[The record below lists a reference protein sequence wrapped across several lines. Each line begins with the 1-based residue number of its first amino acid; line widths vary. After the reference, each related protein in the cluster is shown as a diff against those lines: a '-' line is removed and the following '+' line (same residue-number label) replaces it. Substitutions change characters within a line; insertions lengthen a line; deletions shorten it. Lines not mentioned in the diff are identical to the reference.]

1 MLPAR
6 FTLCIAIILA
16 LSNIACD
23 ESLPPRNNPDTVL
36 VPSMT
41 VTAGVVSIDLYG
53 NTTGG
58 NIALRAVNVYDE
70 ALSEKEKIRG
80 IVALRLKGLTQT
92 IIYAS
97 SDLQTPRMLSGTT
110 LTILPKETIVLLR
123 PWDHITDNDTPFWS
137 VLTFTKKTTTN
148 GQVYYESETAWVQVT
163 ATLQLF
169 DRVPAMRVP
178 PMVVPIVYRMEN
190 KPPDNPTG
198 MTGFCGTFDQMHQ
211 N

>member
-1 MLPAR
+1 
-6 FTLCIAIILA
+6 
-16 LSNIACD
+16 
-23 ESLPPRNNPDTVL
+23 
-36 VPSMT
+36 MT

-58 NIALRAVNVYDE
+58 NIVLRAVNVYDE
-70 ALSEKEKIRG
+70 ALSEKEHLRG

-92 IIYAS
+92 LVYTS
-97 SDLQTPRMLSGTT
+97 SDLQTPKMLSGTT
-110 LTILPKETIVLLR
+110 LTILPKDTVKLLR
-123 PWDHITDNDTPFWS
+123 LWDHITDNDKPFWS
-137 VLTFTKKTTTN
+137 VLTFTKKTTEN
-148 GQVYYESETAWVQVT
+148 GRTYYESETAMVQVT

-178 PMVVPIVYRMEN
+178 PMLIPIVYRMEN

-198 MTGFCGTFDQMHQ
+198 ISGSKEAENKTSQ